1 MFDCHRHLTSSP
13 AREDALYC
21 SYKKNEWNQSAPFFS
36 LGYLAL
42 EDTINIHS
50 LLHDMEEKIASNP
63 QVAIGEVGIDRRIP
77 HMDVQIKIFQ
87 EILHLAVHYQRLV
100 TLHVVR
106 ETGEALD
113 LLKNQVQLPPL
124 VIWHGFTGS
133 IETAKELR
141 KLGVEISLRPQV
153 IRTKLVHNL
162 EELNTLGFILETDW
176 SGENDNGYEEVLNNH
191 VKKMRELSN
200 NEYIEEKC
208 DGIRS
213 ILKDLQTNR

>member
-1 MFDCHRHLTSSP
+1 
-13 AREDALYC
+13 
-21 SYKKNEWNQSAPFFS
+21 
-36 LGYLAL
+36 
-42 EDTINIHS
+42 
-50 LLHDMEEKIASNP
+50 MEEKIASNP

-87 EILHLAVHYQRLV
+87 EILHLAVHYQRPV

-106 ETGEALD
+106 ETGGALD